1 MAGGWWWRLSWEWDW
16 RIGKWWSQQ
25 NHMVTIQLVVSSQVH
40 VYHSS
45 TFHKEQCQ
53 RKFPFRH
60 MFSQSKRLGLFSGY
74 YGLGR
79 LGDREAQHTPLIRM
93 MSQRHLLSSSNLSKL
108 RETKVI
114 PWKGY
119 KTTVSSLNTCFPSRW
134 GWNCPVRIKIN
145 ISTIWWLF
153 TPLINCLS
161 DYHCTTIQFQTWILF
176 SIIWDVILPID
187 ELHHFSRWLLHRL
200 PLITIFLKFLN
211 QIIINHH

>member
-1 MAGGWWWRLSWEWDW
+1 
-16 RIGKWWSQQ
+16 
-25 NHMVTIQLVVSSQVH
+25 
-40 VYHSS
+40 
-45 TFHKEQCQ
+45 
-53 RKFPFRH
+53 

-134 GWNCPVRIKIN
+134 G
-145 ISTIWWLF
+145 
-153 TPLINCLS
+153 
-161 DYHCTTIQFQTWILF
+161 
-176 SIIWDVILPID
+176 
-187 ELHHFSRWLLHRL
+187 
-200 PLITIFLKFLN
+200 
-211 QIIINHH
+211 